1 MREIKQGRQPGL
13 MVGFSTVR
21 YMWWFRFKY
30 LFLYMAG
37 KDKIMVMM
45 FFLKMQA
52 WVNEKF
58 APELLES
65 KADLVECMLDQI
77 KEMASSNYYC
87 AQKELF

>member
-1 MREIKQGRQPGL
+1 MTIGDLLLPSDL
-13 MVGFSTVR
+13 
-21 YMWWFRFKY
+21 
-30 LFLYMAG
+30 
-37 KDKIMVMM
+37 

-77 KEMASSNYYC
+77 KEMASSNRPC
-87 AQKELF
+87 HGFRRHLDK

>member
-1 MREIKQGRQPGL
+1 MTSGDLLLPSD
-13 MVGFSTVR
+13 V
-21 YMWWFRFKY
+21 
-30 LFLYMAG
+30 
-37 KDKIMVMM
+37 

-77 KEMASSNYYC
+77 KEMASSNYYYIIIQYNNLYLTWSMFL
-87 AQKELF
+87 AN

>member
-1 MREIKQGRQPGL
+1 MTSGDLPL
-13 MVGFSTVR
+13 PSDV
-21 YMWWFRFKY
+21 
-30 LFLYMAG
+30 
-37 KDKIMVMM
+37 

-77 KEMASSNYYC
+77 KEMASSNYYYTIIQYNNLYLMWSMFL
-87 AQKELF
+87 AN

>member
-1 MREIKQGRQPGL
+1 MT
-13 MVGFSTVR
+13 F
-21 YMWWFRFKY
+21 
-30 LFLYMAG
+30 
-37 KDKIMVMM
+37 